1 MYSPKPSHSHLLP
14 TVALKL
20 AKDDALLEFHVW
32 TGAADLLIQWALTL
46 DHDGTVSAWMTKH
59 FQWCNQKVTRDGEDW
74 ALIRSFDIAAR
85 KEYHIRPYAF
95 SAKVHRDRL
104 IDHERFLTKKKAL
117 AQASSSSRGGGGGG
131 GGRQQGAPSGNGR
144 SFREGQSSKSASL
157 CLICGH
163 QGHRS
168 DSCHAPTVRGGG
180 ELHSKSHNGK
190 IVSIAGSKPGEQVS
204 TAAITPEPNTSVRSA
219 ESPNITPVRGPV
231 FPSPSRPEA
240 PRSPITGASAPC
252 CMHNTPRAWASCRPG
267 RVPKCCCTSPLAL
280 GFEPTPHD
288 SRTAVLTFPSSGS
301 GSEEDPYVYPYDDE
315 DVFAAVATTGMPFH
329 PLTKKGQP
337 FGTSFDY
344 VGMYW
349 DLAARTV
356 GVREEKRRKFLFRAD
371 CFLAFFST
379 PYYPAVVSV
388 ASREEEQR
396 KRALARRAS
405 DSAPP
410 RTSLAHSSHVSA
422 SSSHASLLSSTSITA
437 TDSVTDSCNHDP
449 PLSLSS
455 ASDVLTSRPSV
466 GRTVIARG
474 PRLAKD
480 SHFIK
485 STLRPENV
493 PAHMRIAHWITPW
506 SLRQLDDMRL
516 ELPASA
522 IRKVNEVLIQSWSQ
536 STRTTQGAALLRF
549 TEHCDEL
556 GISEDARMPASSYLL
571 ASFVAKHAGS
581 VSESSIDGWMAS
593 LHAWHTVNNA
603 PWKGDSKFVSQVKK
617 GAVKL
622 APPPKPPRKPV
633 TLEYM
638 KVLQRGLNMFD
649 PFDAAVWA
657 VGTCAFWGCCRLGE
671 LTVEFDG
678 FVDPKL
684 SVLSEGVWHPMTKSK
699 FLDRCNDIWTSAG
712 LEELDGHAFRIGGST
727 ELLLGGVPPHVV
739 AMVGRPWTFFVLA
752 TCNCSRLINVDDVSI
767 ARSVVGWNGV
777 PAQLDSVLVVS
788 FALGWWFHGSSAAGN
803 LWRSAFSSVYL
814 SGRSGFRSYVPLTQN
829 LLLSRERQFTKA
841 LGSSRPREID
851 LFAPGGSSSI
861 FAIFPIFVTR
871 PPTPSV
877 WWFHGSSA
885 AGNLWRS
892 AFSSVYLSGRS
903 GFRSYVPL
911 TQNLLLSRERQFTKA
926 LGSSRPREIDL
937 FAPGGSS
944 SFELDR
950 VRGPDVGKTYVYY
963 ERSLEVPALEPIALG
978 SRRTNPCPAT
988 PYRMERETA

>member
-1 MYSPKPSHSHLLP
+1 MAIRK
-14 TVALKL
+14 LK
-20 AKDDALLEFHVW
+20 
-32 TGAADLLIQWALTL
+32 
-46 DHDGTVSAWMTKH
+46 
-59 FQWCNQKVTRDGEDW
+59 
-74 ALIRSFDIAAR
+74 
-85 KEYHIRPYAF
+85 
-95 SAKVHRDRL
+95 
-104 IDHERFLTKKKAL
+104 
-117 AQASSSSRGGGGGG
+117 
-131 GGRQQGAPSGNGR
+131 
-144 SFREGQSSKSASL
+144 
-157 CLICGH
+157 
-163 QGHRS
+163 
-168 DSCHAPTVRGGG
+168 
-180 ELHSKSHNGK
+180 
-190 IVSIAGSKPGEQVS
+190 
-204 TAAITPEPNTSVRSA
+204 
-219 ESPNITPVRGPV
+219 RGPDSV
-231 FPSPSRPEA
+231 EKLPYLGEVEFLQTGTPAPPTYLGIGSGISGPEA
-240 PRSPITGASAPC
+240 P
-252 CMHNTPRAWASCRPG
+252 W
-267 RVPKCCCTSPLAL
+267 
-280 GFEPTPHD
+280 
-288 SRTAVLTFPSSGS
+288 
-301 GSEEDPYVYPYDDE
+301 
-315 DVFAAVATTGMPFH
+315 PFH

-379 PYYPAVVSV
+379 SYYPAVVSV

-633 TLEYM
+633 TLEHM

-739 AMVGRPWTFFVLA
+739 AMVGRWKSLTFLKYWRNVSEIIVNSISSCYDKSL
-752 TCNCSRLINVDDVSI
+752 TRNCSRFVNIDDVSI

-814 SGRSGFRSYVPLTQN
+814 SGRSGFGLN

-851 LFAPGGSSSI
+851 LFASGGSSSVSSDPSGHI
-861 FAIFPIFVTR
+861 SAGDQFLLATLTIHLACASFLVVSHHHVVVPRAPSPSTHLAVRNDGSAR
-871 PPTPSV
+871 PHVELAGPAHAAPAAPAPPHLRACAPRTPASGLRV
-877 WWFHGSSA
+877 RFLPRPHLSIHSPRFSSA
-885 AGNLWRS
+885 T
-892 AFSSVYLSGRS
+892 LS
-903 GFRSYVPL
+903 L
-911 TQNLLLSRERQFTKA
+911 C
-926 LGSSRPREIDL
+926 SSRPRHPT
-937 FAPGGSS
+937 AP
-944 SFELDR
+944 
-950 VRGPDVGKTYVYY
+950 T
-963 ERSLEVPALEPIALG
+963 AL
-978 SRRTNPCPAT
+978 
-988 PYRMERETA
+988 